1 MARTVCPARAA
12 AAYGR
17 GGMFGPRPSRA
28 AVRGTTCSTRGH
40 TAAVSGEIVQ
50 KELNL
55 KSKEHEILIIIWDC
69 LVDMCGTVT
78 STGTNGRLMQI
89 TQSLSSS
96 APSKDE
102 FFSRT
107 ARATLSRSE
116 SRTRA
121 ATAALQIKIQTQIPT
136 QTQTQTH
143 GWCGNQVENAWNGP
157 SPCGSVPQGPPGLYL
172 QASRCSFQWA
182 RLREFVWVWCQCVAL
197 SESWLN
203 WGNLFLYTCTYL
215 YQTPKLFR

>member
-1 MARTVCPARAA
+1 MQFNHFKSAIMLGLRIVSNISLAP
-12 AAYGR
+12 
-17 GGMFGPRPSRA
+17 A
-28 AVRGTTCSTRGH
+28 AVKCEAFALSL
-40 TAAVSGEIVQ
+40 ASASGQ
-50 KELNL
+50 A
-55 KSKEHEILIIIWDC
+55 
-69 LVDMCGTVT
+69 T
-78 STGTNGRLMQI
+78 STNLRHGVWHPGFFCGPSTNSFSTASVRCCLSAPAARGSQGGTNGRLMQI

-121 ATAALQIKIQTQIPT
+121 ATAALQIKIQTQIQT

-143 GWCGNQVENAWNGP
+143 GWCGNQVENARNGP

-197 SESWLN
+197 SES
-203 WGNLFLYTCTYL
+203 
-215 YQTPKLFR
+215 